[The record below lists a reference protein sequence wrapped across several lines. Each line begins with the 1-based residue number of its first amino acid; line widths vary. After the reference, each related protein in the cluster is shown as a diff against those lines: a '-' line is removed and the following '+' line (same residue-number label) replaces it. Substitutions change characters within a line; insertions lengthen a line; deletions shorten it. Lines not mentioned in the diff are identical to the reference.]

1 IANGKSSRATIRT
14 MNVVSSEHRIEIPRY
29 RETYSPVSHAKVHT
43 TDELESEVL
52 ELLDSLATALSC
64 ACNLSSPEV
73 IEKYRFMEQF
83 RWRIKSTIASLK
95 ELIRG
100 IQDQFS
106 DVVFG
111 YDLLTDLFTQSERI
125 NAKVASASTL
135 RAAKKVS
142 TAARSCGS
150 LSDGASTSNETG
162 SRMHAGRCR
171 YDYRPLVDV
180 DVKYHSLAES
190 SRTYYGN
197 SFCDTKRQPSNMG
210 DADIFTYWPRQSPV
224 SCQRRYVTSSWS
236 KLPSTRI

>member
-83 RWRIKSTIASLK
+83 R
-95 ELIRG
+95 
-100 IQDQFS
+100 
-106 DVVFG
+106 